1 MKQKNLAMLGVAVGC
16 GLVAAVAV
24 AKLSAGGSKGSDTTK
39 VLVAK
44 KDIPLQTKIEEKDV
58 ETLLTWA
65 DVPKSIAPPDAAVDL
80 EQVKGKSL
88 NRTLKK
94 GNPLSMSDLGIAQT
108 LDLPDGCEAFTIKV
122 DQVGAVAGFAKPGSR
137 VDIMY
142 VERGTTGKARAA
154 LILKYMLILAVN
166 RINVLN
172 EKTGAAIAQVESVTL
187 AVNKKQAT
195 RLGFANERGTLKLLL
210 TGTHDEEEA
219 KKVNEGAIEWI
230 DDPFDTSKPPPKVV
244 AKAPEAPKLAR
255 MVVAKK
261 SVPVNTLINAD
272 NVAEFFTTA
281 EVKSVPEGVI
291 NNPDDLKGKY
301 VVKSVDAGQIVF
313 KSLTDSKAVEAKKPA
328 PVKHVTPDPTPT
340 VVAEVKPKL
349 PSFEQVIQE
358 GGRAHK
364 VIWMEIA
371 PKKWKRF
378 ETQSEADDYQP
389 ESPAPPKSDKSKP
402 KGKGSKTKAGA

>member
-24 AKLSAGGSKGSDTTK
+24 AKLSAGGSKGPDTVK

-44 KDIPLQTKIEEKDV
+44 KDIPLQTKLDEKELDN
-58 ETLLTWA
+58 LLTWA
-65 DVPKSIAPPDAAVDL
+65 DVPKSIAPPDAASDL

-94 GNPLSMSDLGIAQT
+94 GNPLSNSDLGLART
-108 LDLPDGCEAFTIKV
+108 LDLPDGCEAFSVKL

-142 VERGTTGKARAA
+142 IERGTTGKARAA
-154 LILKYMLILAVN
+154 IILKYMLVLAVN
-166 RINVLN
+166 MMNVLN
-172 EKTGAAIAQVESVTL
+172 EKTGAAIPQVESVTL

-210 TGTHDEEEA
+210 TSSHDEDEA
-219 KKVNEGAIEWI
+219 KKVNEGEIEWI
-230 DDPFDTSKPPPKVV
+230 VDPFDNSKPPAKVI
-244 AKAPEAPKLAR
+244 AKTPDAPMLAT
-255 MVVAKK
+255 MVVARKP
-261 SVPVNTLINAD
+261 VPVNTLINAD
-272 NVAEFFTTA
+272 NVSEYFTTA

-301 VVKSVDAGQIVF
+301 VIKAVDQGQIVF
-313 KSLTDSKAVEAKKPA
+313 KSLTNSKALDIKQPA
-328 PVKHVTPDPTPT
+328 PTKGPAPRPVETVKR
-340 VVAEVKPKL
+340 PKL
-349 PSFEQVIQE
+349 PRFEQVIQE
-358 GGRAHK
+358 GGQARR
-364 VIWMEIA
+364 VIWMEVA

-378 ETQSEADDYQP
+378 DDEQSADEYDPEAA
-389 ESPAPPKSDKSKP
+389 APTKKGPSKSKRN
-402 KGKGSKTKAGA
+402 GSKPQVGV